1 MVEKSSTATPTKAM
15 AAREYVIAFFILL
28 IFKCLR
34 IDVYNLTNNNLKVI
48 FSKYN
53 RMELSSYIKHN
64 SLKEEGINKLVDILA
79 DYKETLNSFNIS
91 DIHVYAT
98 AFLWNM
104 KNSLQPSL
112 TKQRLISRKPLIM
125 F

>member
-1 MVEKSSTATPTKAM
+1 MINA
-15 AAREYVIAFFILL
+15 VIDIMDD
-28 IFKCLR
+28 IVR

-79 DYKETLNSFNIS
+79 DYKENLNSFNIS

-104 KNSLQPSL
+104 KNC
-112 TKQRLISRKPLIM
+112 SRCCKAYKSENTLYIQQGQNEDYLR
-125 F
+125 